1 MTFTTKKLLASALWF
16 VGFPVLVILIRPPGN
31 NSESLFFSIIWNVGL
46 CYFFMSWAL
55 RDARDLGVHQFAV
68 YWLSAAWLLFSIL
81 CVFPYLFI
89 SRGLSYGFLASA
101 KFLSFCIICIIFL
114 KNVFLLQTHQMK
126 LFLHQIQQVRPRY
139 H

>member
-1 MTFTTKKLLASALWF
+1 MTYTAKKLLESSLWF
-16 VGFPVLVILIRPPGN
+16 VGFPVLVILIRPPAN
-31 NSESLFFSIIWNVGL
+31 NSETLFLSVIWNVGL

-55 RDARDLGVHQFAV
+55 RDARELGVHQFAV

-101 KFLSFCIICIIFL
+101 KFLSFCVICLISMAFAIE
-114 KNVFLLQTHQMK
+114 LLN
-126 LFLHQIQQVRPRY
+126 LIE
-139 H
+139 